1 MKLPQD
7 ISTLVI
13 FPAGIES
20 NISFGR
26 YLAKDDGFTFDLGRK
41 TKSDLRLGYIL
52 LELIYQLRDLVRSS
66 FDKGFY
72 FQIPF
77 DLFSNEYS
85 GDDIAFRLSPLT
97 RDGGAKLTYD
107 KDLQGMIYNS
117 TLYEISRQWGGFLK

>member
-1 MKLPQD
+1 M
-7 ISTLVI
+7 S
-13 FPAGIES
+13 AER
-20 NISFGR
+20 FGE
-26 YLAKDDGFTFDLGRK
+26 G
-41 TKSDLRLGYIL
+41 
-52 LELIYQLRDLVRSS
+52 S